1 MELTMFR
8 GKHIMRVK
16 ILLLE
21 GCAINLTFLDVW
33 KNPKVYPKMK
43 ISMKSDFPRILKLQ
57 KTEHEIRVVTKYV
70 ISKCNILFQIFVQK
84 DFESRSKSFRL
95 T

>member
-57 KTEHEIRVVTKYV
+57 KIEYEVKIITNYATNYD
-70 ISKCNILFQIFVQK
+70 NQM
-84 DFESRSKSFRL
+84 
-95 T
+95 